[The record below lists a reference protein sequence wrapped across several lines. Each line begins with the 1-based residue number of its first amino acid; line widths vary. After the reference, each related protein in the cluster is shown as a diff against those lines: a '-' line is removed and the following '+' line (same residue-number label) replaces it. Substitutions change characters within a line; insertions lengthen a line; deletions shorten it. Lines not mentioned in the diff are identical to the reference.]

1 MIRNPQLEP
10 AAASCLEHTRSA
22 VMSVLLLDGL
32 VIAGSGLFLRLRGP
46 EITLISPE
54 EAYRW
59 SHLILLILMFLG
71 SALRLI
77 GTARPVLENPRH
89 RSRWFFWSHVGSAL
103 LGLLALPVG
112 FAYAWAVRP
121 RLSAV
126 GPFWAVALVLGLLAL
141 PRLDEILGFD
151 RPMPS
156 RLPDAPEDAEDAD
169 PSRTSSPPQS

>member
-1 MIRNPQLEP
+1 MSRSPLLDP
-10 AAASCLEHTRSA
+10 ASASCLEQTRSA

-32 VIAGSGLFLRLRGP
+32 MIAFSGLLLRLRGP
-46 EITLISPE
+46 GITLMPPE

-77 GTARPVLENPRH
+77 GTARPVLDNPRH

-121 RLSAV
+121 QLSAV
-126 GPFWAVALVLGLLAL
+126 GPFWAVSLVLGLLAL

-156 RLPDAPEDAEDAD
+156 RLPDSPEDAEDTD
-169 PSRTSSPPQS
+169 PSRTSSPSHS